1 MKNPNKAATQEVA
14 KKQNDVL
21 MKKTKSQL
29 CEIIHRKDENETK
42 LTEEV
47 RKLNNAVKSRNVD
60 IDKLTRDFN
69 INLDLNQAL
78 QHSLSETKKELTE
91 KNVNYVNAKVKYN
104 KCKTNYIIA
113 LVFAIIE
120 VIVFSIYL
128 FIK

>member
-1 MKNPNKAATQEVA
+1 MENPNKQATQEVA
-14 KKQNDVL
+14 KKEQDVL

-29 CEIIHRKDENETK
+29 CEIIHRKDENEAK

-47 RKLNNAVKSRNVD
+47 RKLNNAVKVRNTD

-69 INLDLNQAL
+69 IKSELSQTLQRNLSEAEEKFTKKNLDC
-78 QHSLSETKKELTE
+78 
-91 KNVNYVNAKVKYN
+91 VNAKVKYD